1 MWVTWVILNLLLA
14 VFGVSDEVIPAVEL
28 MADHWELG
36 VHVGLETAPHPAAL
50 GRQVQ
55 LCIARERVKLAL
67 SCTTAGVTK
76 RRAYTPHCLGKTK
89 TPSVQQ
95 MKSAVVKRATE
106 HTVGKTHHVG
116 QSTTVVLSPEQ
127 LTRGR
132 ELRMPELIGDEPA
145 PDRRTV

>member
-1 MWVTWVILNLLLA
+1 
-14 VFGVSDEVIPAVEL
+14 
-28 MADHWELG
+28 
-36 VHVGLETAPHPAAL
+36 
-50 GRQVQ
+50 
-55 LCIARERVKLAL
+55 AL

-76 RRAYTPHCLGKTK
+76 RRAYTPAKGASVHRVPGDGGCGWTAMHGGLQHCLGKTK

-145 PDRRTV
+145 PDRRTVGWYHSCATSCVFSDNKIWLDISWLALLSAE

>member
-76 RRAYTPHCLGKTK
+76 RRAYTPAKGASVHRVPGDGGCGWTAMHGGLQHCL
-89 TPSVQQ
+89 
-95 MKSAVVKRATE
+95 
-106 HTVGKTHHVG
+106 
-116 QSTTVVLSPEQ
+116 
-127 LTRGR
+127 
-132 ELRMPELIGDEPA
+132 
-145 PDRRTV
+145 